1 MLYKL
6 NTKRLIKKGIHLN
19 KKNINQLGERIRE
32 SLTSKGR
39 CLIAYIGSPGSGKST
54 IARLIRQHGFL
65 AIPKEQLF
73 VIDDLRGPDNRKYRR
88 KDLPA
93 LIETLNNRVLFMF
106 DFRAAIYLKRAD
118 IGILALVGEEERLQN
133 LKKRSAW
140 GFKKYKRRYYRTPP
154 IPIAFNK
161 RNIFICPGDVSD
173 LLAHKDDRT
182 I

>member
-1 MLYKL
+1 

-32 SLTSKGR
+32 SLTCKGR
-39 CLIAYIGSPGSGKST
+39 CLVAYIGSPGSGKST

-161 RNIFICPGDVSD
+161 RNIFICLGDVLN
-173 LLAHKDDRT
+173 LLAHKNDST